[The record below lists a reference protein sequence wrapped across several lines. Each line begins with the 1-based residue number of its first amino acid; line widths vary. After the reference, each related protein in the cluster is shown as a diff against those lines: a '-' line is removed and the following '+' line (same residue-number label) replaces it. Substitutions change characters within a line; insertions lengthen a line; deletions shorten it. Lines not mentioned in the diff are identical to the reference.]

1 MGNDASKPKG
11 HTLGGGSSGS
21 VSKSN
26 SGSNG
31 PSSPKIGSEASP
43 KKNPFVQPKA
53 KPANTEQDR
62 DARLAAVEARLNAQE
77 KRGVQKG
84 GGKLAEKLEESK
96 RTQGQSDTAPVVRN
110 DDVAEM
116 WKN

>member
-1 MGNDASKPKG
+1 MPSFTP
-11 HTLGGGSSGS
+11 
-21 VSKSN
+21 N
-26 SGSNG
+26 SLTHSLTQ
-31 PSSPKIGSEASP
+31 PLQPQ
-43 KKNPFVQPKA
+43 NPFVQPKA